1 MACTAGLRLMRAVL
15 LTLPMLGSA
24 ALAADAHG
32 GAEPNLLGGD
42 IGNAIFT
49 LIIFGIVIFVL
60 GKFAWPNV
68 LNALN
73 ERERFI
79 RESLESAKSE
89 REQAEKLLADYK
101 QQLANARAEATAI
114 VDEGRRDAE
123 AVRQRLLEEARKESA
138 DLVAR
143 AKREIELATD
153 TAIKELYDRT
163 GEFALQVSSRVL
175 RKAIPKE
182 EHQRLVDEAIREIET
197 GGRAQMN

>member
-1 MACTAGLRLMRAVL
+1 MALTAGVRSLRTVL
-15 LTLPMLGSA
+15 LTLPMLASA
-24 ALAADAHG
+24 ALAETPH

-49 LIIFGIVIFVL
+49 LIIFGIVVFVL

-79 RESLESAKSE
+79 HESLESAKSE

-101 QQLANARAEATAI
+101 QQLAKAQLEATAI

-143 AKREIELATD
+143 AKREIELAAD
-153 TAIKELYDRT
+153 TAVKELYDRT

-182 EHQRLVDEAIREIET
+182 EHQRLVDDAIKEIET
-197 GGRAQMN
+197 SGRARLN